1 MNTDAIEQY
10 RMLKREHADLNVR
23 AGKLKRELAV
33 MEKKSVRDRVR
44 GGSGGEM
51 PYTVEGIQ
59 DKEYSKRKTALQ
71 RSFLRMQFLE
81 ERLVDMLDEVETYIA
96 AVPDS
101 ERRMIMRLH
110 YQDGYSWTKTARIL
124 GEGYTADAIRIST
137 QRYLKEE
144 SKKHCKK

>member
-1 MNTDAIEQY
+1 MNTDTIEQY

-23 AGKLKRELAV
+23 AEKLKRELAV

-51 PYTVEGIQ
+51 SYTVEGIQ

-81 ERLVDMLDEVETYIA
+81 DRLVDLLDEVETYIA

-110 YQDGYSWTKTARIL
+110 YQDGLSWAKTARIL

-144 SKKHCKK
+144 SKKYCKK